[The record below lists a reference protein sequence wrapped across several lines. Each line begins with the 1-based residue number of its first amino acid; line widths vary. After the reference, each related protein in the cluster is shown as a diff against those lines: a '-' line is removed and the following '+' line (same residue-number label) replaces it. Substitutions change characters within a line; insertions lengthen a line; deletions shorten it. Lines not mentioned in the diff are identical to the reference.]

1 MTANDNNDR
10 AFELYRALSDVD
22 GRFVEEMLDD
32 GIAEDIR
39 AENRRRRITLRS
51 SLTAAAAVFLLVIG
65 IGVLPALNKGIT
77 KDYTARKSADTN
89 GTLFGKPDKSFSS
102 TVGPAE
108 EAAEDTDGL
117 TMDEKAGE
125 ADDGGDY
132 EDEMTENIA
141 PEAEDA
147 ERGADKDEKGYA
159 EAPRQP
165 ENCFYELLELEDGGM
180 VTVLE
185 AELDGDAAEAQL
197 EDMTAEGV
205 VICSIKGV
213 SSNNCVAV
221 FYPDE
226 QLYRVALCGNYAPEY
241 LTEETTAKILEKYKL
256 SDLVKLR

>member
-65 IGVLPALNKGIT
+65 IGVLPALNKGIS
-77 KDYTARKSADTN
+77 KDYTARKSADAN
-89 GTLFGKPDKSFSS
+89 GTQFDNADKSFSS
-102 TVGPAE
+102 TVAPAE
-108 EAAEDTDGL
+108 EAAEETDGL

-125 ADDGGDY
+125 DDDGGAY

-141 PEAEDA
+141 PEADI
-147 ERGADKDEKGYA
+147 RGDEKDKKSA
-159 EAPRQP
+159 DAPQHTSSR
-165 ENCFYELLELEDGGM
+165 FYELITLDDGGW

-185 AELDGDAAEAQL
+185 AELDGDAVEAQL
-197 EDMTAEGV
+197 EDMSAEGV

-241 LTEETTAKILEKYKL
+241 LTEETTAEILEKYKL